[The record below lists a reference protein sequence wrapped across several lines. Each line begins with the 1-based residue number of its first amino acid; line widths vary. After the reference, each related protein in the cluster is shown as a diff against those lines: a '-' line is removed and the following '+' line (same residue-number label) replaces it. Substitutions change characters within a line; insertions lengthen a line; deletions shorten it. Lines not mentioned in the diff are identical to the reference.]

1 MKGDDQKRKKIVYNG
16 KKKYQDFSR
25 LNNGLRE
32 GRSYVVAQ
40 KLKELKMIDNS
51 NEEHMLDV
59 EEILHY
65 YSRLTCPAYLDI
77 VDKFFMEMHSEL
89 FSINQSSPH
98 HAYNSRSDVTSFHE
112 LY

>member
-1 MKGDDQKRKKIVYNG
+1 MAQKRKKIVYNG
-16 KKKYQDFSR
+16 KKYQEFSS
-25 LNNGLRE
+25 LNGLRKE
-32 GRSYVVAQ
+32 RSYVVAQ

-77 VDKFFMEMHSEL
+77 VDKFFMEMYSEL
-89 FSINQSSPH
+89 FSIIQSSPH
-98 HAYNSRSDVTSFHE
+98 HPYNSRSDNVRSFHK